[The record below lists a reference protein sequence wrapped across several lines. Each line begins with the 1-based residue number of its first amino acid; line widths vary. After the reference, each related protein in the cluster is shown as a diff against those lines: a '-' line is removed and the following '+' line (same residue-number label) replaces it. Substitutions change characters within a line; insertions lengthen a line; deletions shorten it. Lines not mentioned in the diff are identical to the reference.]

1 MDIGNKIQTIRTNN
15 GMTQA
20 EFAEKFNV
28 TRQSV
33 SNWENNK
40 NYPDMETLK
49 KISDTFQIS
58 FDELLKDDRE
68 LMAEIDQT
76 RKKAKRLR
84 WVGLMAAVMILLLL
98 GFLVLPKAVS
108 AFYYNPL
115 QVVAKEKDGDG
126 EMNREAGR
134 LQTDISVY
142 SELFLPCR
150 QCQPPPRRSQ

>member
-84 WVGLMAAVMILLLL
+84 WVGLLAAVMILLLL

-108 AFYYNPL
+108 AF
-115 QVVAKEKDGDG
+115 
-126 EMNREAGR
+126 
-134 LQTDISVY
+134 
-142 SELFLPCR
+142 
-150 QCQPPPRRSQ
+150 